1 MIIAIQLKQKRR
13 AIWAAILVVVL
24 AVLVGTNTA
33 FPNNM
38 DESVRQFM
46 ASIQS
51 GYGDVVMS
59 IATFLGS
66 PVMDFV
72 YVALLALVLILAGLY
87 VPAIWTL
94 GTIIGGQ
101 VVMAIIK
108 TIIHRE
114 RPLGHLLSDNGPSF
128 PSQHVFGVFVV
139 AFLIMI
145 LVSPNITNTVTRY
158 IINWLVI
165 TIALMTALSRMYLG
179 AHFFTDVIAG
189 FLFAYVWVT
198 IAAGSYPKFATYLK
212 DHFKLFQYQEI

>member
-101 VVMAIIK
+101 IVMAIIK

-165 TIALMTALSRMYLG
+165 TIALMTALSRMYLS

-198 IAAGSYPKFATYLK
+198 IAAGFYPKFATYLK